1 MADTGYISY
10 TEELLLVISGIILIR
25 YLSTLKR
32 EECRDA
38 SLDDAR
44 QKVEEL
50 RSEIENM
57 ITIIMF

>member
-32 EECRDA
+32 GGMRDA
-38 SLDDAR
+38 F
-44 QKVEEL
+44 
-50 RSEIENM
+50 
-57 ITIIMF
+57 TG